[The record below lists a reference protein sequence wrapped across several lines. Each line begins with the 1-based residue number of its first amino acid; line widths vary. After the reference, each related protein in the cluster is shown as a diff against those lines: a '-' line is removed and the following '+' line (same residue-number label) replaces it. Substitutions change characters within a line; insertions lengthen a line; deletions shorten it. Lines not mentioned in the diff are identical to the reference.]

1 MIGMPRQLE
10 SEFEGGLRKKAHLSL
25 APRSFPGDIL
35 GVLGGWKG
43 FDPQRILPLF
53 SVNFRLTVRQAR
65 HSEHN
70 IVQVGPPVQTRGT
83 YFVSLRLRCAPLR
96 ATPSI
101 TSHRSG
107 PYSEQRARDQRWW
120 TESRGRKRSGHGFS
134 GEGGTQRTSVV
145 TVLIKERFYCILSG
159 NCV

>member
-1 MIGMPRQLE
+1 MIGIPRQLE
-10 SEFEGGLRKKAHLSL
+10 SEFDSGLRKKVHLSL
-25 APRSFPGDIL
+25 APPSFPGNIL
-35 GVLGGWKG
+35 RVLRGWKG
-43 FDPQRILPLF
+43 FDPEMILSLF

-65 HSEHN
+65 QSEHN

-107 PYSEQRARDQRWW
+107 PYPEQRPSARNRGP
-120 TESRGRKRSGHGFS
+120 SRGVGNDQGMAFRVIAVPSGS
-134 GEGGTQRTSVV
+134 
-145 TVLIKERFYCILSG
+145 L
-159 NCV
+159 